1 MTDEPGIYI
10 AGSHGIRIGNELI
23 VYKGENNS

>member
-10 AGSHGIRIGNELI
+10 AGSHGIRIKNELI
-23 VYKGENNS
+23 VCKGENNG